1 MIVSFNALQDAK
13 MRTHVEILTIH
24 EYTLGIRDAE
34 LSTCCVGAFSVAE
47 VHKIAVLDLRLAN
60 ADRNGSNLLA
70 RKEPD
75 GSWRL
80 IPIDH
85 GYCLPGQWTDIALGW
100 SSWRQAAVPFDD
112 EMREHIMQTNP
123 EADLAMLADRGIVIS
138 PESARIFK
146 AADMLLKEIA
156 RHRLAPKDAADILER
171 HTLRKS
177 TMEKLH
183 RVACERVTREE
194 GEQDLP
200 PGSSAVSNTPATL
213 PGTDA
218 TYLKHLRTLVTEY
231 LAELHQ
237 TVEL

>member
-1 MIVSFNALQDAK
+1 M
-13 MRTHVEILTIH
+13 
-24 EYTLGIRDAE
+24 
-34 LSTCCVGAFSVAE
+34 AE

-60 ADRNGSNLLA
+60 ADRNGSNILA

-75 GSWRL
+75 GSWLL

-85 GYCLPGQWTDIALGW
+85 GYCLPGQWTDISLGW

-112 EMREHIMQTNP
+112 AMGEYIMQNDP
-123 EADLAMLADRGIVIS
+123 DRDLGMLRESGIYIS

-146 AADMLLKEIA
+146 AADMLLKQIA
-156 RHRLAPKDAADILER
+156 RRGLAPKDAADILER

-183 RVACERVTREE
+183 RVACERAAREG
-194 GEQDLP
+194 GEKDCP
-200 PGSSAVSNTPATL
+200 TVNNPVPSTPAAL
-213 PGTDA
+213 PGTDEA
-218 TYLKHLRTLVTEY
+218 YLKHLQTLVDEY